1 MKRLVPNTVPITS
14 YYEEITLCEEIIKIS
29 NDLTI
34 TGENFLAFKAN
45 IEMRLGSK

>member
-1 MKRLVPNTVPITS
+1 MLSILGEQISMGTKK
-14 YYEEITLCEEIIKIS
+14 ITLSEEIIKIS